1 MFSFYK
7 NRIPINSSIH
17 ESIVTSTHNSIQ
29 NHIELFKTIK
39 YKKLLDLDEEN
50 KDKKNHINNSIN
62 NSINNAINK
71 PINNSNNLEII
82 TIAASSNPNFFGSF
96 LLLSI
101 AGFYFYYIYNKSK
114 H

>member
-17 ESIVTSTHNSIQ
+17 DSIVKSTHDSIK
-29 NHIELFKTIK
+29 NHIDFFKTIK

-50 KDKKNHINNSIN
+50 KDKKNHINNA
-62 NSINNAINK
+62 INNAINK
-71 PINNSNNLEII
+71 PIINTNNLEII
-82 TIAASSNPNFFGSF
+82 TISDSSNPNFYGSF

-101 AGFYFYYIYNKSK
+101 AGCYFYYIYNKSK